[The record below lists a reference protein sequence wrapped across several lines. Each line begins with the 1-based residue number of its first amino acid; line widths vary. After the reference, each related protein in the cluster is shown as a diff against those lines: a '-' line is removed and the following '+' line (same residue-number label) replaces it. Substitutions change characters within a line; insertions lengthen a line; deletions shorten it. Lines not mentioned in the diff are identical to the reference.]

1 MTKHETSSKAYLT
14 IIDTDVSPTGV
25 ALKCYTH
32 SAEGR
37 FLAVGWLYLDQK
49 RLEQFLAAVL
59 HERDLSEQPMLPP
72 WQEAEDNVRWLPP
85 QP

>member
-32 SAEGR
+32 SAEGK
-37 FLAVGWLYLDQK
+37 FLAVGWLYLDLR
-49 RLEQFLAAVL
+49 RLEQLAGAVL
-59 HERDLSEQPMLPP
+59 TEIDLSQQPMLPP